1 MRRKYYSR
9 TYLDNIRKYKIRF
22 DFSNDDYIT
31 CVKEIIDGD
40 DFIAKEG
47 HKLISN
53 GYYMI
58 EIIPK
63 DGNYVM
69 RAYLDNNKEVQEY
82 YFDIVSNKGV
92 DELTKVPFYD
102 DLYLDVV
109 ISKTGLE
116 LYDQAELDEA
126 HEKGIVSDE
135 LYEIANSA
143 AKKLMEEIKE
153 GKNRFKNMDLKKLL

>member
-1 MRRKYYSR
+1 M
-9 TYLDNIRKYKIRF
+9 
-22 DFSNDDYIT
+22 
-31 CVKEIIDGD
+31 V
-40 DFIAKEG
+40 
-47 HKLISN
+47 
-53 GYYMI
+53 

-116 LYDQAELDEA
+116 LYDKDELDEA
-126 HEKGIVSDE
+126 HRNGIVDDE
-135 LYEIANSA
+135 LYHIAIDTAKNLMDEIRQ
-143 AKKLMEEIKE
+143 
-153 GKNRFKNMDLKKLL
+153 GKNKYKNLDLTKLL

>member
-9 TYLDNIRKYKIRF
+9 TYLDNIRKYKIHF
-22 DFSNDDYIT
+22 DFSNDDYIS

-40 DFIAKEG
+40 DFVAKEG

-53 GYYMI
+53 GYYMV

-92 DELTKVPFYD
+92 DELTRVPFYD

-116 LYDQAELDEA
+116 LYDKDELDDA
-126 HEKGIVSDE
+126 HRNGIVDDE
-135 LYEIANSA
+135 LYHIAIDTAKNLMDEIRQ
-143 AKKLMEEIKE
+143 
-153 GKNRFKNMDLKKLL
+153 GKNKYKNLDLAKLL

>member
-9 TYLDNIRKYKIRF
+9 TYLDNIRKYKIHF
-22 DFSNDDYIT
+22 DFSNDDYIA

-53 GYYMI
+53 GYYMV

-63 DGNYVM
+63 DGNYVI

-82 YFDIVSNKGV
+82 YFDIVSDKGV
-92 DELTKVPFYD
+92 DPATKVPFYD

-116 LYDQAELDEA
+116 LYDRDELDEA
-126 HEKGIVSDE
+126 HDNGIVSDE
-135 LYEIANSA
+135 LYQIAIDTAEN
-143 AKKLMEEIKE
+143 LMDEIKQ
-153 GKNRFKNMDLKKLL
+153 GKNKYKNMDLKKLL